1 MVPGLTGY
9 AAGRTNKEMANL
21 TNIYCDTLK
30 NFATT
35 I

>member
-1 MVPGLTGY
+1 MVPGMTGY
-9 AAGRTNKEMANL
+9 AAGRTNKEMANFS
-21 TNIYCDTLK
+21 NIYGNTLK